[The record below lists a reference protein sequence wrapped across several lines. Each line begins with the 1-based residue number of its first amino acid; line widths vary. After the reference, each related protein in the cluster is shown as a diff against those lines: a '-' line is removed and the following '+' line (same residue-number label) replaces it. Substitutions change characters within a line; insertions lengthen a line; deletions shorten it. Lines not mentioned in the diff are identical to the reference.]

1 MFQLQAPYP
10 SVQTTSLLPNPQFS
24 DGEALTDS
32 VIPKRAMDGTL
43 RTYVKRKNGR
53 RKLTWTFKMTRNK
66 GLEVRAFVLAY
77 FASKVRVTDHNGRIW
92 VGNFTNDPFEFE
104 TTEKAGPSIGGWPK
118 GESQTITLEFE
129 GIEQ

>member
-1 MFQLQAPYP
+1 LKSEP
-10 SVQTTSLLPNPQFS
+10 
-24 DGEALTDS
+24 
-32 VIPKRAMDGTL
+32 
-43 RTYVKRKNGR
+43 
-53 RKLTWTFKMTRNK
+53 
-66 GLEVRAFVLAY
+66 FVLAY